1 VTIEKRLPIVKRL
14 TGMDA
19 SFLYLET
26 PTSHMHVAGTNIY
39 DPSGMTERWDA
50 ERIKYEIDRRLHL
63 VPPFRQRLV
72 EVPFQLHHPVWI
84 EDPDFDL
91 DNHVRETSLRHGTRE
106 ELAAVAGD
114 LMSRPMDRR
123 RPLWD
128 MTVINGLEDDNIA
141 VVTRTHHAAI
151 DGASGMDITVNLL
164 DLAPEEQPV
173 VPPEK
178 EWQPDKIP
186 SDAELVGYALQ
197 SLSRQ
202 PLAAV
207 KAMRRTTEAALNIR
221 ARNRQPDVNPP
232 PAPFA
237 APRTPFNGAIT
248 GSRSFGMA
256 DVSLDDIKAIR
267 VALGGTVNDIV
278 LAICAGAL
286 RTYLDEK
293 GALPDD
299 PLVAMCP
306 ISVRSEAD
314 KSAMGNQVSS
324 MLVSLASNLRDP
336 VGRVRIIQE
345 STKDAK
351 EQANAIGADT
361 LMNWAEFAAPA
372 VASSAMRLYSR
383 MKVADRHRPL
393 YNTVI
398 SNVPGPQFPLYLSG
412 AKMVAMYPMGP
423 LNDGAGLNMTL
434 ISYLGQVHFGLV
446 ACPDMIPD
454 IDHLAELLPESLAEL
469 KKAAGV

>member
-1 VTIEKRLPIVKRL
+1 MKRL
-14 TGMDA
+14 TGLDA

-26 PTSHMHVAGTNIY
+26 PTSHMHVAGLNIY
-39 DPSGMTERWDA
+39 DPSGMSERWDA
-50 ERIKYEIDRRLHL
+50 ERLKYEIDRRLHL
-63 VPPFRQRLV
+63 VPPFRQRLA
-72 EVPFQLHHPVWI
+72 EVPFQLHHPLWI

-91 DNHVRETSLRHGTRE
+91 DRHVHQTALRHGTRE

-114 LMSRPMDRR
+114 LMGRPMDRS

-128 MTVINGLEDDNIA
+128 MTVIEGLEGDNIA
-141 VVTRTHHAAI
+141 VVSRTHHAAI

-173 VPPEK
+173 VPPET
-178 EWQPDKIP
+178 EWQPDRVP
-186 SDAELVGYALQ
+186 SDFELVGYAMQ
-197 SLSRQ
+197 SLARQ
-202 PLAAV
+202 PLSALKAV
-207 KAMRRTTEAALNIR
+207 RRTTEAALNIR
-221 ARNRQPDVNPP
+221 ARNKQPDVNPP
-232 PAPFA
+232 PAPFS

-248 GSRSFGMA
+248 GRRSFGMA
-256 DVSLDDIKAIR
+256 EVPLDDIKAVR

-278 LAICAGAL
+278 LALCAGAL

-324 MLVSLASNLRDP
+324 MLVSLASDLADP
-336 VGRVRIIQE
+336 VARVRVIQE
-345 STKDAK
+345 STKHAK
-351 EQANAIGADT
+351 DQANAIGADT

-372 VASSAMRLYSR
+372 VAASAMRLYSR

-398 SNVPGPQFPLYLSG
+398 SNVPGPQFPLYMSG
-412 AKMVAMYPMGP
+412 AKMLAMYPMGP

-446 ACPDMIPD
+446 ACPDMLPD
-454 IDHLAELLPESLAEL
+454 VDHLAELIPESLAEL

>member
-1 VTIEKRLPIVKRL
+1 MNFEKRLPVVKRL
-14 TGMDA
+14 TGLDA

-39 DPSGMTERWDA
+39 DPSGMTDRWDA

-72 EVPFQLHHPVWI
+72 EVPFQLHHPIWI

-91 DNHVRETSLRHGTRE
+91 DNHVHQLSLRHGTRE

-114 LMSRPMDRR
+114 LMGRPMDRR

-128 MTVINGLEDDNIA
+128 MTVIEGLEGDNIA

-173 VPPEK
+173 APPET
-178 EWQPDKIP
+178 EWAPDKIP
-186 SDAELVGYALQ
+186 SDAELVGYAMQ
-197 SLSRQ
+197 SLARQ
-202 PLAAV
+202 PLAAL

-237 APRTPFNGAIT
+237 APRTPFNGSIT
-248 GSRSFGMA
+248 ARRSFGMA
-256 DVSLDDIKAIR
+256 DVPLDDIKAIR
-267 VALGGTVNDIV
+267 ATVGGTVNDIV
-278 LAICAGAL
+278 LAVCAGAL

-324 MLVSLASNLRDP
+324 MLVSLASNLSDP
-336 VGRVRIIQE
+336 VARVRIIQE

-398 SNVPGPQFPLYLSG
+398 SNVPGPQFPLYMSG
-412 AKMVAMYPMGP
+412 AKMLAMYPMGP

-434 ISYLGQVHFGLV
+434 ISYMGQVHFGLV

-454 IDHLAELLPESLAEL
+454 IEHLAELIPESLAEL

>member
-1 VTIEKRLPIVKRL
+1 MQRL
-14 TGMDA
+14 TGLDA

-26 PTSHMHVAGTNIY
+26 PTSHMHVASTNIY
-39 DPSGMTERWDA
+39 DPSGMKEQWDA
-50 ERIKYEIDRRLHL
+50 ERLKYEIDRRLHL
-63 VPPFRQRLV
+63 VPPFRRRLK
-72 EVPFQLHHPVWI
+72 EIPFQLHHPLWI

-91 DNHVRETSLRHGTRE
+91 DHHVRQAALKRGTRE
-106 ELAAVAGD
+106 ELAQVAGD
-114 LMSRPMDRR
+114 LMGRPMDRS

-128 MTVINGLEDDNIA
+128 MTVIEGLADGSIA
-141 VVTRTHHAAI
+141 VVSRTHHAAI

-164 DLAPEEQPV
+164 DLVPEEQPV
-173 VPPEK
+173 VPPEQ
-178 EWQPDKIP
+178 EWQPDRVP
-186 SDAELVGYALQ
+186 SDLELVGFAAQ
-197 SLSRQ
+197 SLARQ
-202 PLAAV
+202 PVSAFKAV
-207 KAMRRTTEAALNIR
+207 RRTTEVALNLR
-221 ARNRQPDVNPP
+221 QRNRQPDVNPP
-232 PAPFA
+232 PAPFS

-248 GSRSFGMA
+248 ARRSFGMA
-256 DVSLDDIKAIR
+256 DVALDEIKAVR

-286 RTYLDEK
+286 RAYLDEK

-324 MLVSLASNLRDP
+324 MLVSLASDLVDP
-336 VGRVRIIQE
+336 VERVRVIQE
-345 STKDAK
+345 STKHAK
-351 EQANAIGADT
+351 DQANAIGADT

-372 VASSAMRLYSR
+372 VAASAMRLYSR
-383 MKVADRHRPL
+383 MKVADRHRPF

-398 SNVPGPQFPLYLSG
+398 SNVPGPQFPLYMSG
-412 AKMVAMYPMGP
+412 AKMLAMYPMGP

-446 ACPDMIPD
+446 GCPDLLPD
-454 IDHLAELLPESLAEL
+454 VDHLAELIPESLAEL
-469 KKAAGV
+469 KKAAGL

>member
-1 VTIEKRLPIVKRL
+1 MQRL
-14 TGMDA
+14 TGLDA

-39 DPSGMTERWDA
+39 DPSGMAERWDA

-63 VPPFRQRLV
+63 VPPFRRRLA

-91 DNHVRETSLRHGTRE
+91 DWHVRQTALRTGTRE
-106 ELAAVAGD
+106 ELAEIAGD
-114 LMSRPMDRR
+114 LMSRPMDRS

-128 MTVINGLEDDNIA
+128 MTVIEGLEDDNIA

-164 DLAPEEQPV
+164 DLGPEEQPV
-173 VPPEK
+173 APPETA
-178 EWQPDKIP
+178 WVPDKVP
-186 SDAELVGYALQ
+186 SDVELVGYAMR
-197 SLSRQ
+197 SLGRQ
-202 PLAAV
+202 PISALKAA
-207 KAMRRTTEAALNIR
+207 RRTTEAALNIR
-221 ARNRQPDVNPP
+221 RRNRQPDVTPP
-232 PAPFA
+232 PAPFS

-248 GSRSFGMA
+248 PRRSFGMA
-256 DVSLDDIKAIR
+256 DVALDDIKSVRAS
-267 VALGGTVNDIV
+267 LGGTVNDVV
-278 LAICAGAL
+278 LAVCAGAL
-286 RTYLDEK
+286 RAYLDEK
-293 GALPDD
+293 GELPED

-314 KSAMGNQVSS
+314 KSALGNQISS
-324 MLVSLASNLRDP
+324 MLVSLASDLDDP
-336 VGRVRIIQE
+336 VARLRVIQE
-345 STKDAK
+345 STKHAK
-351 EQANAIGADT
+351 DQANAIGADT

-372 VASSAMRLYSR
+372 VAATAMRLYSR
-383 MKVADRHRPL
+383 MKVADRHRPF

-398 SNVPGPQFPLYLSG
+398 SNVPGPQFPLYMSG

-446 ACPDMIPD
+446 ACPDMLPD
-454 IDHLAELLPESLAEL
+454 VGHLAELIPESLAQL
-469 KKAAGV
+469 KKAASV

>member
-1 VTIEKRLPIVKRL
+1 MQRL

-39 DPSGMTERWDA
+39 DPTGMAERWDA

-63 VPPFRQRLV
+63 VPPFRRRLA

-91 DNHVRETSLRHGTRE
+91 DWHVRQTSLRNGTRE
-106 ELAAVAGD
+106 ELAEVAGD
-114 LMSRPMDRR
+114 LMGRPMDRS

-128 MTVINGLEDDNIA
+128 MTVIEGLEDDNIA

-164 DLAPEEQPV
+164 DLGPEEQPV
-173 VPPEK
+173 VPPEA
-178 EWQPDKIP
+178 EWVPDKVP
-186 SDAELVGYALQ
+186 SDIELVGYAMR
-197 SLSRQ
+197 SLGRQ
-202 PLAAV
+202 PISALKAA
-207 KAMRRTTEAALNIR
+207 RRTTEAALNIR
-221 ARNRQPDVNPP
+221 QRNRQPDVTPP
-232 PAPFA
+232 PAPFS

-248 GSRSFGMA
+248 ARRSFGMA
-256 DVSLDDIKAIR
+256 DVALDDIKAVR
-267 VALGGTVNDIV
+267 VALGGTVNDVV
-278 LAICAGAL
+278 LAVCAGAL

-314 KSAMGNQVSS
+314 KSALGNQISS
-324 MLVSLASNLRDP
+324 MLVSLASDLDDP
-336 VGRVRIIQE
+336 VARLRVIQE
-345 STKDAK
+345 STKHAK
-351 EQANAIGADT
+351 DQANAIGADT

-372 VASSAMRLYSR
+372 VAAAALRRYSR
-383 MKVADRHRPL
+383 MKVADRHRPF

-398 SNVPGPQFPLYLSG
+398 SNVPGPQFPLYMAG

-446 ACPDMIPD
+446 ACPDMLPD
-454 IDHLAELLPESLAEL
+454 VGHLAELIPDSLARL
-469 KKAAGV
+469 KKAASL